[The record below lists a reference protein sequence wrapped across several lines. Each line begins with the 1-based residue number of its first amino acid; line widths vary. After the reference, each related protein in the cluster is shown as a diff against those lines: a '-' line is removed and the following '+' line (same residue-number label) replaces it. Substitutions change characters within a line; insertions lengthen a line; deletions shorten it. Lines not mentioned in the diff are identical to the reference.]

1 MNQIKKKLQSNA
13 GASII
18 LAMTLLLICVMVSS
32 VIVAAAASGA
42 SRNNEN
48 ELRKQQEYLAITS
61 AAQYIADNLNPSG
74 NNTFCGVQLRQ
85 ENPCNKYKSYD
96 RMNVQ
101 VDGTYVSAYAIPT
114 PYSSPE
120 GAELNTV
127 EVLRFYLCENTEN
140 TEETFCNTQ
149 LKKDALVEGNATA
162 FAGIFG
168 EMMQEA
174 ATAIY
179 TWDETNV
186 AHSRDFSKEF
196 TMSVEDEEHIR
207 DNRIPEVKCTFKMD
221 AEYQVKIL
229 VESNVE
235 ESEAS
240 EYFLIVE
247 MPAFS
252 PSEDPSGWKTTKS
265 CKHQCFYEYLDAEG
279 NTQFSTEKEYT
290 FTHEV
295 NHSTTTVTWGTPT
308 ISKGG
313 IDHD

>member
-1 MNQIKKKLQSNA
+1 MKQIKRKLHSNA

-18 LAMTLLLICVMVSS
+18 LALTLLLICVMVSS

-48 ELRKQQEYLAITS
+48 ELKRQQEYLAITS
-61 AAQYIADNLNPSG
+61 AAQYIADNLNSSG
-74 NNTFCGVQLRQ
+74 NDRFCGVQKRQ

-96 RMNVQ
+96 RINVP
-101 VDGTYVSAYAIPT
+101 VNGTSVSAYAIPT
-114 PYSSPE
+114 PYSAPE
-120 GAELNTV
+120 GEELNAV
-127 EVLRFYLCENTEN
+127 EVLQFYLCGDN
-140 TEETFCNTQ
+140 FCTTQ
-149 LKKDALVEGNATA
+149 LKKEVLTDGGITA

-168 EMMQEA
+168 DIMKEA

-179 TWDETNV
+179 TEDFTKLTPVGEV
-186 AHSRDFSKEF
+186 AGVTIWKYVKGF
-196 TMSVEDEEHIR
+196 TLSVKNLDNTW

-229 VESNVE
+229 VESNAE

-252 PSEDPSGWKTTKS
+252 PSMDPSGWKTTES
-265 CKHQCFYEYLDAEG
+265 CKHQCFYEYLDADG

-308 ISKGG
+308 ISKGER
-313 IDHD
+313 